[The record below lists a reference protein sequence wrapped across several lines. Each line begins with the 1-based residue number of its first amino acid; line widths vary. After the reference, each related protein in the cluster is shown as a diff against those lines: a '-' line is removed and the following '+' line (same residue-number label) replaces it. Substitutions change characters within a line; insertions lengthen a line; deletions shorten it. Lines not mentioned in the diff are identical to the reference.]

1 MIRRI
6 GFITALLLGLFA
18 VQKIVAT
25 EIGDANGDGVV
36 NVADIIAVVNAANGQ
51 ESEEFDRSA
60 ADMNGDGAITAE
72 DIKLIVNKMIRP
84 DFDLSNAFI
93 DDYERAFVQGYLA
106 KGYYYYDR
114 KQQITS
120 QEFKAMLKPLVEKY
134 SPDKMD
140 YFNSRI
146 SDVDI
151 PITRSIAVGMA
162 YYAARC
168 IGAFYYNSP
177 YNRST
182 YGDVFDDIW
191 DNLSIMEVLP
201 YGLTKFNETDPEDMI
216 SAALQNADHVSVVSN
231 KEIIEYYLGKGWLW
245 NDVFTWEDAV
255 RAITRLYDS
264 FEPARLTISHQN
276 CFSPEGFSCLRF
288 QAYCLYHK
296 IYSPKFKGI
305 YFKSKK

>member
-1 MIRRI
+1 MRRSVLLI
-6 GFITALLLGLFA
+6 ATLLFMAVTAFA
-18 VQKIVAT
+18 TFVIIKNDGTIVHINLDKLPVEQSGESFT
-25 EIGDANGDGVV
+25 INGIDV
-36 NVADIIAVVNAANGQ
+36 NDIAHIY
-51 ESEEFDRSA
+51 
-60 ADMNGDGAITAE
+60 
-72 DIKLIVNKMIRP
+72 NKVW
-84 DFDLSNAFI
+84 DST